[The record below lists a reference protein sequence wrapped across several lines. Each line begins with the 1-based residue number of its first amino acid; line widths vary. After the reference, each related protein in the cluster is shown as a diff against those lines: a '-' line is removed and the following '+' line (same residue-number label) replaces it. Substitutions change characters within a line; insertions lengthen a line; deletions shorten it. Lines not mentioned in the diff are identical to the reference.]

1 MSVSQRLRWPF
12 SLVWMV
18 MVGVSVVGCQPS
30 PSDLTES
37 VNNQTPLDSPT
48 DLLDVTVTIPPQK
61 YFVEKIGGDR
71 LKVNVFVPGTSD
83 PHTYEPKPQQLQALS
98 QADAYILVGLGFE
111 NPWLDRLKSA
121 NPNMAI
127 IDSAEGIDPLLMVA
141 HDHGDHDH
149 DHDEPNTMINTM
161 AIMATE
167 TTNIVSKT

>member
-1 MSVSQRLRWPF
+1 
-12 SLVWMV
+12 